1 MLCLLHV
8 CMFTKLGLCVA
19 RRLAERR
26 KSEEYE
32 ESDAEVVRQT
42 AVEAEDVW
50 DAELQTFHP
59 ASRST
64 GQSGDLSPSK
74 HKELISCF
82 PFCDAIF

>member
-1 MLCLLHV
+1 MYASCSVYFMYVCLLNWD
-8 CMFTKLGLCVA
+8 FVA

-64 GQSGDLSPSK
+64 GQSGDLAPSK
-74 HKELISCF
+74 HKELISF
-82 PFCDAIF
+82 GL